1 MKNEKYEFTEEQIK
15 TMSYYE
21 RRSFLIAELN
31 SGLVKNRETDDYDYI
46 DLKGINQVLQPLK
59 CKYKISDIP
68 CKESNNDMSLIMIDA
83 LTGKQ
88 HEKLTVPWPGLDPEH
103 NDMRAVQIV
112 GANITYLRR
121 YLLMWAYDINVPKDF
136 YDEKPL
142 NLDSIPEIPTVRE
155 TSAEEKKKESSELT
169 HSSKGKWVE
178 NKPTYVQGEVVSYDP
193 ETGEEELR
201 LDPNRGRKKSK
212 QKNIYEDAENY
223 IVKEGNYAGVPLCE
237 IADTDPDEL
246 VAMARQGNIIEP
258 ELQKYAEILIKKRN
272 L

>member
-1 MKNEKYEFTEEQIK
+1 MKNGKYDFTDEQIR

-21 RRSFLIAELN
+21 RRSLLIAELN

-68 CKESNNDMSLIMIDA
+68 CKEPNNDMSLIMVDT

-88 HEKLTVPWPGLDPEH
+88 FDKVTVPWPGLDPEH
-103 NDMRAVQIV
+103 NNMRAVQTI

-136 YDEKPL
+136 YDDKPL
-142 NLDSIPEIPTVRE
+142 NLDMIPEIPTAKGAAQPVGKGTDKSSDLTYRPV
-155 TSAEEKKKESSELT
+155 EEVLK
-169 HSSKGKWVE
+169 
-178 NKPTYVQGEVVSYDP
+178 NPAYVAPMEMVSYDP
-193 ETGEEELR
+193 ETDEEELQ
-201 LDPNRGRKKSK
+201 LDPNRGKSSK
-212 QKNIYEDAENY
+212 KNIYDDAENY
-223 IVKEGNYAGVPLCE
+223 VVKEGNYAGMPLCE
-237 IADTDPDEL
+237 VADTDPDEL
-246 VAMARQGNIIEP
+246 LAMARQGNIVEP
-258 ELQKYAEILIKKRN
+258 ELQKYAEILVNKRN